1 MTETGETFQERR
13 MQARTT
19 KAKQLFIDGLPMDAI
34 ALHVGYSPASA
45 YGRAFQKRTGLSPSA
60 YFKEHVSAG
69 VRI

>member
-1 MTETGETFQERR
+1 

-19 KAKQLFIDGLPMDAI
+19 RAKQQFIDGLPMDAI
-34 ALHVGYSPASA
+34 ALHAGYSPASA
-45 YGRAFQKRTGLSPSA
+45 FGRAFQKRTGRSPSA

>member
-1 MTETGETFQERR
+1 

-19 KAKQLFIDGLPMDAI
+19 KAKQLIIDGLPMDSI

-45 YGRAFQKRTGLSPSA
+45 FGRAVKKRTGLSPSA
-60 YFKEHVSAG
+60 NFNEYVSAG

>member
-1 MTETGETFQERR
+1 
-13 MQARTT
+13 MQGRTT
-19 KAKQLFIDGLPMDAI
+19 RAKQLFIDGLPMDVI

-45 YGRAFQKRTGLSPSA
+45 FGRVFKKRTGLSPSA